1 MKSKIYASVL
11 TLGSMVVLL
20 AGCGSGG
27 TTPDQTKHALN
38 ESLQCIGCHEDTQS
52 NPKWASPGT
61 GKSVVAEWK
70 ASTHNTKNGA
80 SCPNCHGS
88 DFDNPSKHP
97 LSCGKCHT
105 VGGQIFT
112 DSSTNPD
119 SHGRCAK
126 CHDSTIGV
134 FPTGA
139 KRAHFAKSDYPFT
152 FGGYTASYVSTNY
165 IGNCRKCHNPHDPTT
180 DMAYNRAWAASGH
193 GELTPGARVSRDF
206 KLYGTSQPSNLAY
219 TNSGPNPS
227 NTTDPA
233 VLAKAT
239 PVCVRCHTTTGY
251 VNFVE
256 SGFVTVSPFG
266 SNTDKTKEVTGCD
279 ACHTSYDF
287 TKVRNVPAVTIFFN
301 FSGITV
307 PSAGNPDGHLKIQN
321 NAVIFPDLKAS
332 NMCIPCHSGR
342 GVGSAIKLLQ
352 ALGIDFGNT
361 NSPSGHDFTGA
372 ALLTAKSGYEF
383 DGKEYVTGVGADT
396 GHDSTGLSSGK
407 GPCVTCHLNKA
418 TKSDSHTFKPVI
430 HSSAQFSLFTTNRTW
445 AQVYSVSTASPAS
458 LTVSSITSLSCN
470 TANCHAGLTTM
481 TEAGLNSDKQGYIS
495 ALAVLNKWVRL
506 VRNVPVLPQS
516 AFNSTT
522 NRARSTTKWDY
533 LGVGTGPDLM
543 GSSFNLSMLNNEP
556 GAYVHNPLYAKRLIY
571 DSIQFLSTKATD
583 PALLTLQYPT
593 VQQSNVADAIKY
605 LTTATER
612 TLETVNGVANT
623 SVRAT
628 IPTLQAD
635 AAILWLYGKPWASL
649 TPADKL
655 KRPGDN

>member
-1 MKSKIYASVL
+1 M
-11 TLGSMVVLL
+11 LGSIVILL

-27 TTPDQTKHALN
+27 TTPDPAKHALS
-38 ESLQCIGCHEDTQS
+38 ESLLCIGCHEDTLN
-52 NPKWASPGT
+52 NPKWASPDT
-61 GKSVVAEWK
+61 GKSVVAEWE

-80 SCPNCHGS
+80 SCSNCHGTY
-88 DFDNPSKHP
+88 FDNPAFHP
-97 LSCGKCHT
+97 VSCSKCH
-105 VGGQIFT
+105 GFSGQVFT
-112 DSSTNPD
+112 DSSPNPD
-119 SHGRCAK
+119 NHGRCTI
-126 CHDSTIGV
+126 CHGSTDGV
-134 FPTGA
+134 FPTGTR
-139 KRAHFAKSDYPFT
+139 RAHFAKSDYPVA

-165 IGNCRKCHNPHDPTT
+165 NRNCRKCHNPHDPTT

-193 GELTPGARVSRDF
+193 GELTTGARVSRDF
-206 KLYGTSQPSNLAY
+206 KLYGTSQPANLAY
-219 TNSGPNPS
+219 ANSSPA

-233 VLAKAT
+233 VIATGT
-239 PVCVRCHTTTGY
+239 PVCVRCHTTTGFI
-251 VNFVE
+251 NFVN
-256 SGFVTVSPFG
+256 SGFMSLKPFG
-266 SNTDKTKEVTGCD
+266 SRSDKTKEVTGCD
-279 ACHTSYDF
+279 ACHTGYDF
-287 TKVRNVPAVTIFFN
+287 SKVRNVPPVTIFFN
-301 FSGITV
+301 FSGLS
-307 PSAGNPDGHLKIQN
+307 PGSHASIQN
-321 NAVIFPDLKAS
+321 NAVTFPDLKDS

-342 GVGSAIKLLQ
+342 GIGSAIKLLQ
-352 ALGIDFGNT
+352 ALGLDFGSL

-372 ALLTAKSGYEF
+372 SLLTAKSGYEF

-396 GHDSTGLSSGK
+396 GHDTTGLSSGK

-418 TKSDSHTFKPVI
+418 VKSDSHTFKPVI
-430 HSSAQFSLFTTNRTW
+430 HSTAQFSLFTTNRTW
-445 AQVYSVSTASPAS
+445 AQVYSVSTNSPAS

-470 TANCHAGLTTM
+470 TASCHAGLTST
-481 TEAGLNSDKQGYIS
+481 ALNSDKEGYIS
-495 ALAVLNKWVRL
+495 ALAALNKWIRL

-522 NRARSTTKWDY
+522 NRARVTTKWDY

-593 VQQSNVADAIKY
+593 VQQFNVADAIKY
-605 LTTATER
+605 LAITSER

-635 AAILWLYGKPWASL
+635 AAILWLYGKPWTSL

-655 KRPGDN
+655 KRPGDI